1 MKTIKL
7 NNIEISK
14 SLDYCISK
22 QYDND
27 NNGND
32 ITSFAGIS
40 TNGLVMINN
49 FPVTSKKD
57 FTYLLNGDD
66 KDMVVIQG
74 SLECITNLIHICF
87 DIRDSNTSAEFRFDN
102 YDKTLTFQ

>member
-1 MKTIKL
+1 MKTIKI

-14 SLDYCISK
+14 SLEYCISK
-22 QYDND
+22 QYDD
-27 NNGND
+27 NND

-40 TNGLVMINN
+40 TNGLVMINK

-66 KDMVVIQG
+66 KDMLVIQG
-74 SLECITNLIHICF
+74 SLECITNLIHKCF
-87 DIRDSNTSAEFRFDN
+87 DIRDSNTSVEFKFDN
-102 YDKTLTFQ
+102 YDKTVTFQ